1 MDHTDAIPL
10 APHPNLEQ
18 YKKRAKDLVKV
29 CKSGDSD
36 ALRAWATE
44 WMEALARLQEVT
56 ITAQVRERIDRKSS
70 QIEEFAQRSLLR
82 PGDPR
87 PKCTLAGAQFVIAR
101 AHGFES
107 WPKLTKHIGALA
119 RQMTSVSKFEA
130 AVDAIVAGDTSTL
143 ESLLRADPDLVRARS
158 LRRHQATLLHYLSAN
173 GVEGYRQ
180 ETPKNIVNIA
190 ELLLAAGAEIDAP
203 HWPEGGYGPGT
214 TLGLVATSVHPDR
227 AGVQEA
233 LMKTLLD
240 AGAAVD
246 GIPGAW
252 QPLMAALDNARPAAA
267 DLLARRGARMTIV
280 AAAGLGRL
288 DLVKNY
294 FDSEGRFKPDVSY
307 VPVRGVPKEPK
318 AQLGRALV
326 YAGIYGHTSIVEFLF
341 DKGVDPG
348 AQDDSGQT
356 ALHMAAHGG
365 HLETVKLL
373 LERKAPLEIKNGYG
387 GTVLGQTLWSA
398 TNKAGG
404 WGGNSPDLDYL
415 PIIECLIAA
424 GAEVRP
430 TWSTGIKRIDEVLQ
444 RHAGKVE

>member
-10 APHPNLEQ
+10 APRPNLEQ

-29 CKSGDSD
+29 CKSGDTE
-36 ALRAWATE
+36 AMRAWAAE
-44 WMEALARLQEVT
+44 WLEALAGLQGLT
-56 ITAQVRERIDRKSS
+56 ITPQVRERIDRKAS
-70 QIEEFAQRSLLR
+70 QIEEFARRSLS
-82 PGDPR
+82 GSDGQR
-87 PKCTLAGAQFVIAR
+87 PKCTLAVAQFVIAR

-107 WPKLTKHIGALA
+107 WPKFAKHIEALA
-119 RQMTSVSKFEA
+119 SRTTSVSEFESA
-130 AVDAIVAGDTSTL
+130 ADAIVTGDTVAL
-143 ESLLRADPDLVRARS
+143 ESLLRAHPELIRARS
-158 LRRHQATLLHYLSAN
+158 LRRHQATLLHYVSAN

-180 ETPKNIVNIA
+180 QTPKNIVNVA

-214 TLGLVATSVHPDR
+214 TLGLVATSVHPER

-252 QPLMAALDNARPAAA
+252 QPLMAALANARPAAA

-288 DLVKNY
+288 DLVKGY
-294 FDSEGRFKPDVSY
+294 FDPVGNFKPDVPY
-307 VPVRGVPKEPK
+307 VPVWGVPKEPK
-318 AQLGRALV
+318 AQLEAALV
-326 YAGIYGHTSIVEFLF
+326 YAGIYGHTSIVEFLLG
-341 DKGVDPG
+341 KGVDPG
-348 AQDDSGQT
+348 AQDASGQT

-365 HLETVKLL
+365 HLDTVKFL

-387 GTVLGQTLWSA
+387 GTVLGQALWSA
-398 TNKAGG
+398 ANKAGG
-404 WGGNSPDLDYL
+404 WGGNSPGLDYL

-430 TWSTGIKRIDEVLQ
+430 NWSTGIKHIDEVLR
-444 RHAGKVE
+444 RHEAAEE